1 MKVSG
6 GTARRGRRTRA
17 RVVAAAA
24 LLAPA
29 LSSGCASSD
38 PLDDPRSELETN
50 RARWVADRP
59 TAYSY
64 TLERL
69 CFCGPEARGPVVVT
83 VQGASVTERV
93 YVGSDEPVAPA
104 LEDLYPSVDGLFE
117 VLEEAM
123 DRDAHRIEVT
133 YDVGTGIPLDIWV
146 DYAENVA
153 DEELGFAVRSLPDG
167 S

>member
-1 MKVSG
+1 
-6 GTARRGRRTRA
+6 
-17 RVVAAAA
+17 
-24 LLAPA
+24 
-29 LSSGCASSD
+29 
-38 PLDDPRSELETN
+38 
-50 RARWVADRP
+50 
-59 TAYSY
+59 
-64 TLERL
+64 
-69 CFCGPEARGPVVVT
+69 VVVT